1 MRIFE
6 LFSVG
11 LLLSLAIHTLI
22 MFFLAFF
29 NGDRV
34 VMTIN
39 DYGEKWIEAVLF
51 PIFIAMGIV
60 TLIRIARRTTAR
72 MCPRCMENKR
82 QVPMLKE
89 GTFWY
94 CPDSGCGYREPIGRR
109 RVRDYMVR
117 HRGGSG

>member
-1 MRIFE
+1 MKLFE

-11 LLLSLAIHTLI
+11 LLLSLAIHTII

-29 NGDRV
+29 NGDKV
-34 VMTIN
+34 LMTIN

-51 PIFIAMGIV
+51 PIFIVMGTV

-82 QVPMLKE
+82 QVPMSKE
-89 GTFWY
+89 GPFW
-94 CPDSGCGYREPIGRR
+94 CCSVPGCGYKEPIERKRARHYTLRR
-109 RVRDYMVR
+109 R
-117 HRGGSG
+117 SG